1 MPQMAACTGI
11 GQKPGATGAAWVQGR
26 QQALEWIRGL
36 GSWEPSRS
44 LELRKLLGAVVA
56 NCAEPPGTVGA
67 DWHPDVLGA

>member
-1 MPQMAACTGI
+1 MILLNFLNYDFP
-11 GQKPGATGAAWVQGR
+11 KE
-26 QQALEWIRGL
+26 LIRGL

-56 NCAEPPGTVGA
+56 NCAELPGTVGA